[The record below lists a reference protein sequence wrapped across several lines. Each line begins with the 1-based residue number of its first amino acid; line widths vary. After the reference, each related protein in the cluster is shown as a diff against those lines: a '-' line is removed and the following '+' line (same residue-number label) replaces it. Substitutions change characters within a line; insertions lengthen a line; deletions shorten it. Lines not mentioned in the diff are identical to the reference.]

1 MKKLCVTH
9 NCATINT
16 GKNWKGENM
25 AVQLENLYSQIEEGF
40 DVRLLTKSCF
50 HKMIDWIHM
59 VEDMDFVPLL
69 HGDELVLNS
78 GLNYVSEEWLRELI
92 EALNKKRAGGLI
104 LSMRDGMEISQE
116 IIDYCNE
123 IEFALFSATWATP
136 FRDIMR
142 IFSATLL
149 RNEQR
154 ETNLNSALK
163 NAIYFP
169 DNEEL
174 YISHFERND
183 FFKQMDY
190 NVIILSCDAYR

>member
-69 HGDELVLNS
+69 HGDE
-78 GLNYVSEEWLRELI
+78 
-92 EALNKKRAGGLI
+92 
-104 LSMRDGMEISQE
+104 
-116 IIDYCNE
+116 
-123 IEFALFSATWATP
+123 
-136 FRDIMR
+136 FR
-142 IFSATLL
+142 T
-149 RNEQR
+149 
-154 ETNLNSALK
+154 
-163 NAIYFP
+163 
-169 DNEEL
+169 
-174 YISHFERND
+174 
-183 FFKQMDY
+183 
-190 NVIILSCDAYR
+190 